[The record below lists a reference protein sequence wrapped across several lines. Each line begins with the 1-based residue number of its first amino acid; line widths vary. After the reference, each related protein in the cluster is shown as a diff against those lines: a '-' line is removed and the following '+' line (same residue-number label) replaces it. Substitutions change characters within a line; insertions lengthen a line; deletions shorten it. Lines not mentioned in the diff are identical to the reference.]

1 MLLSAQ
7 FQKVLR
13 NKAKRIDAMYF
24 GGGIVGL
31 VVLIVIVVL
40 VLRVL

>member
-1 MLLSAQ
+1 ML
-7 FQKVLR
+7 VLLNSR
-13 NKAKRIDAMYF
+13 KFYSRIEIMYI

-31 VVLIVIVVL
+31 VVLVVIVVL